1 MYSLVVDIKQF
12 KRKRVL
18 RKNVEKCNQ
27 IQSDGVR
34 GFVGVVVIVIV

>member
-1 MYSLVVDIKQF
+1 MGVCMYSLVVDIKQLSE
-12 KRKRVL
+12 RMVL

-34 GFVGVVVIVIV
+34 GFVG